1 MNLLIMNNLVTYENF
16 IVEKKTTHNPFHGSL
31 NREERNE
38 FIKRLQKNIIV
49 FRYKKRDGSIRKA
62 EGTLHPKFLPPPK
75 SDKEYVRPE
84 YQIVYYDLDKKAW
97 RSFRSF
103 QFIEI
108 LSTRSPL
115 SYIDK
120 KKKSDED
127 EKIKKLKKGK
137 NVDKDEEDDIKEV
150 DVKDKDTDVK
160 EKVIDKKDE
169 DIKDKDIDEK
179 DIDVEGD
186 DTEEEIDDRAKGE
199 ILKDR
204 RKKND
209 D

>member
-1 MNLLIMNNLVTYENF
+1 MNLMRNLITYDSYLVEK
-16 IVEKKTTHNPFHGSL
+16 KKTTHHPFHGSL

-38 FIKRLQKNIIV
+38 FIEKLQKNIVV

-75 SDKEYVRPE
+75 SDQEFVRPE

-103 QFIEI
+103 EFVEI
-108 LSTRSPL
+108 LSTRPAL
-115 SYIDK
+115 SKREDDEEK
-120 KKKSDED
+120 KKKLKAKEEES
-127 EKIKKLKKGK
+127 KKLKK
-137 NVDKDEEDDIKEV
+137 
-150 DVKDKDTDVK
+150 
-160 EKVIDKKDE
+160 EKGDE
-169 DIKDKDIDEK
+169 DTVEEK
-179 DIDVEGD
+179 DIEKDDEKGSDIDDEKVEKKD
-186 DTEEEIDDRAKGE
+186 EIDDRDKGE

-204 RKKND
+204 RKKKEND